1 MKLGVY
7 TAILHDKP
15 LPEALRVINQLGL
28 ESAEINSGGFVPS
41 PHLPD
46 DVLSSATRRE
56 EYLGEFAAAGRELTA
71 LNCNGNPLDPT
82 PGRGGKKAPAN
93 LRSNEVA

>member
-15 LPEALRVINQLGL
+15 LAEALRVVRELGL
-28 ESAEINSGGFVPS
+28 EAAEINSGGFVPS

-46 DVLSSATRRE
+46 DVLTSATRRE
-56 EYLGEFAAAGRELTA
+56 EYLGAFAAAGVELAA
-71 LNCNGNPLDPT
+71 LNCNVER
-82 PGRGGKKAPAN
+82 PGRIAVGDRVDLA
-93 LRSNEVA
+93 